1 MRKYERFLYNLKADL
16 RFYRELL
23 LGTPWVEREENK
35 NKKKPCLFIR
45 LLDCISSDT
54 EETGRNMDKIMDRDV
69 KAHADFNKKLGLPPE
84 ANNGCRFL

>member
-1 MRKYERFLYNLKADL
+1 MKLQ
-16 RFYRELL
+16 
-23 LGTPWVEREENK
+23 
-35 NKKKPCLFIR
+35 FIR